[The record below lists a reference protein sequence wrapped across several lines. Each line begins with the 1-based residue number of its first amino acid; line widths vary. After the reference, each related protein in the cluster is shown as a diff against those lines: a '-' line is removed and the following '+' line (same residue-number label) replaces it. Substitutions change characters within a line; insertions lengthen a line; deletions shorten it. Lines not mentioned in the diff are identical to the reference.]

1 MSRFPVF
8 TLQLPSWVETFL
20 PDPEQVYPTVEARM
34 RLVIALSRQNVI
46 QGTGGPFGAGIFN
59 LDTGQ
64 LLAPGINLV
73 IPTHSSVAHAEMVA
87 FMIAQQVL
95 GTFDLGGTGLP
106 PFEIVASTEP
116 CAMCFGAVPWSGVKS
131 LVCGARGEDA
141 EAVGFDEGPKVA
153 TWWQELEKRHIG
165 VTRDVL
171 REDAAAILSLYAQNG
186 HIYNARQG

>member
-1 MSRFPVF
+1 MSKKVKPSSGPYIERMLGKVKSIEPRAAAFPLDLDFSEGIVCRFPP
-8 TLQLPSWVETFL
+8 LPKGFL
-20 PDPEQVYPTVEARM
+20 D
-34 RLVIALSRQNVI
+34 
-46 QGTGGPFGAGIFN
+46 
-59 LDTGQ
+59 
-64 LLAPGINLV
+64 
-73 IPTHSSVAHAEMVA
+73 
-87 FMIAQQVL
+87 
-95 GTFDLGGTGLP
+95 
-106 PFEIVASTEP
+106 EP
-116 CAMCFGAVPWSGVKS
+116 CAMCLGAVTWSGVKS